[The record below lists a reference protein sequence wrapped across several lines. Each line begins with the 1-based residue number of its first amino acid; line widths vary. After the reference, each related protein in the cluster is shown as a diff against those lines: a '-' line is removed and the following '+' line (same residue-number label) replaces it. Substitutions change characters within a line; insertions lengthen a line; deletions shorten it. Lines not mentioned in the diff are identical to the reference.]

1 MDIVVLIVILAIA
14 ITIAV
19 FAGIAIQQ
27 ERTQAP
33 TKKIEVKTIKDD
45 RRTKMTPEEMLLDG
59 WCDECDQDPAECI
72 NNGRCKGE
80 VYKDDDSEQIINKL
94 KGGKE

>member
-1 MDIVVLIVILAIA
+1 
-14 ITIAV
+14 
-19 FAGIAIQQ
+19 
-27 ERTQAP
+27 
-33 TKKIEVKTIKDD
+33 
-45 RRTKMTPEEMLLDG
+45 MTPEEMLLDG